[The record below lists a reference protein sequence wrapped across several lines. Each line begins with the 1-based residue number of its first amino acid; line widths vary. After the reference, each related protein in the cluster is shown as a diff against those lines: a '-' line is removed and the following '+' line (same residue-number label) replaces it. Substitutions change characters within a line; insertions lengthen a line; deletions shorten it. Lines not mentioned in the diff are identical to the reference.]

1 MRAWHPHRR
10 FRSSRRALSLRVSAG
25 HFAALEL
32 PARIAVG
39 PGEVV
44 ENAFLILELTAARR
58 RWRAVAR
65 LRVRGRAGGPP
76 RVAVEA
82 VDVHPAS
89 G

>member
-1 MRAWHPHRR
+1 MRAWHPHGR
-10 FRSSRRALSLRVSAG
+10 FRSSRRALSLRVPAG
-25 HFAALEL
+25 HFATLEL
-32 PARIAVG
+32 PVRIAVG
-39 PGEVV
+39 PGEAI

-65 LRVRGRAGGPP
+65 LRVRGRASGPP
-76 RVAVEA
+76 TVAVEA